1 MEEQELKSKLIM
13 NQIPQFRVLVVDD
26 DPRICEILTT
36 KLRFSGFISQ
46 SCTSG
51 EEALKLLA
59 KETFDAII
67 SDLNMSGISG
77 LDLLEAT
84 RRLVPQMAF
93 LMATGV
99 SDVAVG
105 VAAMKQGAADYLIK
119 PFQMEAVV
127 ASVRR
132 ALEMKR
138 MEGELKEYRE
148 RLEKMVEQRTE
159 QLMAAMRR
167 IEITYDETLE
177 ALAAALD
184 LRDNGTA
191 GHSRRVTL
199 YSLEMAQR
207 LNFSSDQLKQLER
220 GAYLHDIGKIGI
232 PDSILLK
239 PSKLTP
245 EETAVMQAHVRIG
258 YELMS
263 RVAFLSSAAQ
273 IVLTHQECYDG
284 TGYPQGLAGEEI
296 PLGARIFAVADTV
309 DAILSDR
316 PYRSWTALF
325 RRARRSRASVGEAI
339 RPSSRRC
346 VPFDPGR
353 NLGENPNRGRTEFAR
368 AKARVDRDSDLER
381 GKCWG
386 GRPNRQGYSNRMK
399 QAVKPANTNRKAGL
413 LGRKPAG
420 SFQVHSICPA
430 AHTALP
436 PA

>member
-1 MEEQELKSKLIM
+1 
-13 NQIPQFRVLVVDD
+13 
-26 DPRICEILTT
+26 
-36 KLRFSGFISQ
+36 
-46 SCTSG
+46 
-51 EEALKLLA
+51 
-59 KETFDAII
+59 
-67 SDLNMSGISG
+67 
-77 LDLLEAT
+77 
-84 RRLVPQMAF
+84 
-93 LMATGV
+93 
-99 SDVAVG
+99 
-105 VAAMKQGAADYLIK
+105 
-119 PFQMEAVV
+119 
-127 ASVRR
+127 
-132 ALEMKR
+132 
-138 MEGELKEYRE
+138 
-148 RLEKMVEQRTE
+148 MVEQRTK

-167 IEITYDETLE
+167 IELTYDETLE

-184 LRDNGTA
+184 LRDNDTA

-296 PLGARIFAVADTV
+296 PLGARIFAVADTL

-316 PYRSWTALF
+316 PYRRGRPYSVA
-325 RRARRSRASVGEAI
+325 RAEIAARVGEAI
-339 RPSSRRC
+339 RPSSRRR

-353 NLGENPNRGRTEFAR
+353 NLGENPHRGRTEFAR